1 MWPHKQSLN
10 EAPPFACIKSFFDS
24 AEEISQSEKILTIF
38 FLYNSTQTISVLL
51 DLTLKAQ
58 SFFFLNKVYIL
69 QYGSIISRL
78 YFLPGRVL

>member
-1 MWPHKQSLN
+1 MLK
-10 EAPPFACIKSFFDS
+10 
-24 AEEISQSEKILTIF
+24 IF

-69 QYGSIISRL
+69 QYGSNL
-78 YFLPGRVL
+78 YLDCTFYQGEYSENVDIAQKIV